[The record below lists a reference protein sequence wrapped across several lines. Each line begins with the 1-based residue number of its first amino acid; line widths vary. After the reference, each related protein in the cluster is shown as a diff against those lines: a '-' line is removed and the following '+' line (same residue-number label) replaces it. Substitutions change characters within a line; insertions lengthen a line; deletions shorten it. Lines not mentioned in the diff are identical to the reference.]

1 MVRKNCV
8 LTLRKILCLKE
19 GFNLKTFWGRLF
31 RRKIVLK
38 KPTVVGEAPRLS
50 KEAANPVIF
59 PSGENDWETVA
70 TFNPA
75 AINLDGK
82 IHLLYRAIGR
92 DSVSRIGYAVS
103 DDGIHFKKYNRPVYE
118 VSLDSMPDD
127 CVLEKRF
134 VSSYWCCSFG
144 CEDPRVTRIEGDS
157 KIYMC
162 YVFFNG
168 RSNPRIALTSIS
180 AWDFA
185 NKWNWEEPRIVSPP
199 GITVKSA
206 CILPE
211 KIDGN
216 YVVFFRIFPSIFIDF
231 VKDLKELDGS
241 TRFLQPEYEIPPR
254 KGMWDS
260 LKIGMGAPPIKTREG
275 WLGIYYGVDEK
286 DPYYRYR
293 IGAMLLN
300 LKDPTKVICRSEKP
314 ILEPEFPYEGRI
326 AYPCGAVLRDDKLY
340 VYYGANDTFVCVATA
355 YIDEFLEGLLN
366 HSKTVF

>member
-1 MVRKNCV
+1 MVRGKHFR
-8 LTLRKILCLKE
+8 TLIKTPFLRE
-19 GFNLKTFWGRLF
+19 GFSLKKFWGRIF
-31 RRKIVLK
+31 GRKIVSK
-38 KPTVVGEAPRLS
+38 KPMVFEKEAPRLS
-50 KEAANPVIF
+50 KVATPVVW
-59 PSGENDWETVA
+59 PSGENNWEAVA

-75 AINLDGK
+75 AINLGGK

-103 DDGIHFKKYNRPVYE
+103 DDGIRFKKYHRPVYE
-118 VSLDSMPDD
+118 VSLDYVPDD

-134 VSSYWCCSFG
+134 VSSYWCYSFG
-144 CEDPRVTRIEGDS
+144 CEDPRVTKIEDDS

-162 YVFFNG
+162 YVFFSG

-180 AWDFA
+180 TQDFA
-185 NKWNWEEPRIVSPP
+185 KKWNWEEPRIVSPP

-231 VKDLKELDGS
+231 VKDLKDLDGS

-254 KGMWDS
+254 KGTWDS

-293 IGAMLLN
+293 IGAMLLD
-300 LKDPTKVICRSEKP
+300 LKDPTRVVCRSKTP
-314 ILEPEFPYEGRI
+314 ILEPESPYEGRI
-326 AYPCGAVLRDDKLY
+326 AYPCGAVLRNDKLY
-340 VYYGANDTFVCVATA
+340 VYYGANDMFVCVATA
-355 YIDEFLEGLLN
+355 YIDEFLDGLLN
-366 HSKTVF
+366 HSKTIF